1 MQGFTA
7 VGFFEIATFYVR
19 GEFETS
25 DEVLDICHG
34 VKVRN
39 LSKGLAL
46 CRTCCCA

>member
-34 VKVRN
+34 VKVTITTFVFDLN
-39 LSKGLAL
+39 
-46 CRTCCCA
+46 